1 MIWGRITIVQKI
13 THCHNTVYMRIV
25 RTTQILYLFA
35 NFQCKYYIKT
45 HDLKHKKQIT
55 SILEDPKGE
64 GNDEQKANSI
74 FENSSYI
81 YRYRKKK
88 TKHAGK
94 RYETRKRV

>member
-25 RTTQILYLFA
+25 RTTQILYLFP

-45 HDLKHKKQIT
+45 HDLKHKKQTT

-64 GNDEQKANSI
+64 ENDVQLNAFSTSI
-74 FENSSYI
+74 FEKSSYI
-81 YRYRKKK
+81 EKKK
-88 TKHAGK
+88 TTHAGK